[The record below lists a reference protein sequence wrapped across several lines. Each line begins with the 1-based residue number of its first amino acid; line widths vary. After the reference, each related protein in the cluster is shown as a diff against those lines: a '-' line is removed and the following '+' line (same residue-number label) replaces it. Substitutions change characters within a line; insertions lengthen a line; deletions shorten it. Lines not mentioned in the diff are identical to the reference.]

1 VSMPS
6 WELLDTQPQPYL
18 ESLFPSGVPVIAVEA
33 GVSLGWARFADS
45 TVSVDRF
52 GASAPGAEVLQGLGM
67 TSEAVATAVRKLVD
81 RRAQASR

>member
-1 VSMPS
+1 MLS

-33 GVSLGWARFADS
+33 GVSLGWERFAGR

-52 GASAPGAEVLQGLGM
+52 GASAPGAEVLQRLGM
-67 TSEAVATAVRKLVD
+67 TSRAVTTAVRELAG